1 MSKLNDTLVS
11 KRFIIRK
18 SLIGKNINVSFTDYD
33 GKVHKYSH
41 DKVYELCKERFDNM
55 KCFQK
60 YKYYSQ
66 TFALPKFVR
75 ELGDEVLVKQN
86 FSPSGGFTD
95 NDGRIPT
102 LSPVLNNKNMN
113 KLYQELQL
121 IDEFEANFNPTN
133 QSKKRKLEILGK
145 LKTNLSANKTN
156 ELLREY
162 NELQLLQ

>member
-55 KCFQK
+55 ARFKK

-66 TFALPKFVR
+66 TFALPKFVH
-75 ELGDEVLVKQN
+75 ESGDEFLVK
-86 FSPSGGFTD
+86 
-95 NDGRIPT
+95 
-102 LSPVLNNKNMN
+102 
-113 KLYQELQL
+113 
-121 IDEFEANFNPTN
+121 
-133 QSKKRKLEILGK
+133 
-145 LKTNLSANKTN
+145 
-156 ELLREY
+156 
-162 NELQLLQ
+162 